1 MSQQPPVDPNSFR
14 SKFGRWWAQQSPT
27 RRLVYYGVVFV
38 FVVGTLSILNRMSP
52 QEERRRRGRISPPAV
67 KAPPVPVSPPEAVPP
82 SAPVPP
88 SVPVPPVE
96 AVTSNIKRISKQE
109 LGKDYP
115 FTVSEGDL
123 SCRNNLVLF
132 TANGETYAVNG
143 TARSSRRYKPID
155 EIWAE
160 HESIKGAKIDLSKVI
175 EMGLELCR

>member
-27 RRLVYYGVVFV
+27 IRLVYYGVVFV
-38 FVVGTLSILNRMSP
+38 FVIGSLSILNRNSP
-52 QEERRRRGRISPPAV
+52 QEQRRRRGPISPPAV
-67 KAPPVPVSPPEAVPP
+67 KAIPPVPAPPPEPIPP
-82 SAPVPP
+82 
-88 SVPVPPVE
+88 VPVPPVE
-96 AVTSNIKRISKQE
+96 AVPSHIKRISKQE
-109 LGKDYP
+109 MGKDYP

-123 SCRNNLVLF
+123 TCRNNLVLF

-143 TARSSRRYKPID
+143 SARSSRRYKPID